1 MNRFSSFTSLSS
13 IARRAEEDHLSP
25 LRRKRS
31 FTLIELLVVI
41 AIIAI
46 LAGMLLPALR
56 TARETARRVQCLSNL
71 KSIGLAAHMYSNDH
85 NDYIV
90 PGRIKTWSDV
100 AQINSTWSS
109 LLCGYD
115 PRTGKAPDKPP
126 YGLTRPA
133 AGYVN
138 SVATLRKSVF
148 ACPTEELN
156 FDVYKY
162 FHYEGNKYLL
172 QVYGDG
178 SSYDQMILRRSQITN
193 QAQVKMIMDTG
204 ISNYCIGS
212 GQFASFRHGG
222 GDARGKRL
230 PGNVAGNPGS
240 GLNNALF
247 LDGHSASLKLSE
259 FGVGYMN
266 RWDKKDSLCFIGCNL
281 TKIIGA
287 PF

>member
-1 MNRFSSFTSLSS
+1 MNGKTKNGTMNWRN
-13 IARRAEEDHLSP
+13 
-25 LRRKRS
+25 

-71 KSIGLAAHMYSNDH
+71 KSIGLASHMYSNDY
-85 NDYIV
+85 NDFIV
-90 PGRIKTWSDV
+90 PGRVKTISGV
-100 AQINSTWSS
+100 SFVNSIWFS

-126 YGLTRPA
+126 YGITRPTTSAKNA
-133 AGYVN
+133 A
-138 SVATLRKSVF
+138 SVLRKSVF
-148 ACPTEELN
+148 ACPTEEFN
-156 FDVYKY
+156 FDVYEY
-162 FHYEGNKYLL
+162 FHYAGNKYLM

-178 SSYDQMILRRSQITN
+178 SKYDQMIFRRSQIRN
-193 QAQVKMIMDTG
+193 QGQVKMIMDIG
-204 ISNYCIGS
+204 INNYCIGS
-212 GQFASFRHGG
+212 GQNASFRHGG
-222 GDARGKRL
+222 GDARRKKL

-240 GLNNALF
+240 GLNNSLF
-247 LDGHSASLKLSE
+247 LDGHSASLKLTE
-259 FGVGYMN
+259 FGVGYMS

-281 TKIIGA
+281 TTLVGA